1 MPNAMSLSPHLRS
14 QGVPKKIAKG
24 CFLFGS
30 GEKAEGFYYL
40 LAGEVRAF
48 SMDEQG
54 REVEVVRLKAGD
66 FLGEAVALAGGVY
79 PVHAQAVR
87 DSRVL
92 YFDRRRVLS
101 GLSREPEAARFFV
114 ELLARKCLV
123 LNQRI
128 EALGL
133 RTVRQR
139 IVQYLLGRCSG
150 GGACLV
156 ELSGRKSEL
165 ARRLGTIPETL
176 SRNLRQ
182 MQEDGLI
189 EVRGRRI
196 RILDCPRLR
205 AALVRGK

>member
-1 MPNAMSLSPHLRS
+1 MDLSPHLRS
-14 QGVPKKIAKG
+14 LGVAKRFTKG
-24 CFLFGS
+24 RFLFGS
-30 GEKAEGFYYL
+30 GETAEGFYCL
-40 LAGEVRAF
+40 LSGEVRAF

-66 FLGEAVALAGGVY
+66 FLGEAVALAGGAY

-101 GLSREPEAARFFV
+101 GLSRDPEAARFFV

-123 LNQRI
+123 LNRRV

-133 RTVRQR
+133 HTVRQR
-139 IVQYLLGRCSG
+139 IVQYLLGRCAG
-150 GGACLV
+150 GGACLIDLGV
-156 ELSGRKSEL
+156 RKAEL
-165 ARRLGTIPETL
+165 ARLLGTVPETL

-189 EVRGRRI
+189 EVKGRRI
-196 RILDCPRLR
+196 RISDCPKLR
-205 AALVRGK
+205 RALSGPK

>member
-1 MPNAMSLSPHLRS
+1 MDLSPHLRS
-14 QGVPKKIAKG
+14 LGVPKKFAKG
-24 CFLFGS
+24 RFLFGS
-30 GEKAEGFYYL
+30 GEKAEGFYFI

-54 REVEVVRLKAGD
+54 REVEVVRLRAGD
-66 FLGEAVALAGGVY
+66 FLGEAAALAGGVY
-79 PVHAQAVR
+79 PIHAQAVR
-87 DSRVL
+87 DSRAL

-101 GLSREPEAARFFV
+101 GLGREPEAARFFV

-128 EALGL
+128 EAIGL

-139 IVQYLLGRCSG
+139 VVQYLLGRCAG

-156 ELSGRKSEL
+156 ELGVRKSEL
-165 ARRLGTIPETL
+165 ARLLGTIPETL

-189 EVRGRRI
+189 EVKGRRI
-196 RILDCPRLR
+196 HILDCPRLR
-205 AALVRGK
+205 AALSRAR

>member
-1 MPNAMSLSPHLRS
+1 MDLSPHLRS
-14 QGVPKKIAKG
+14 LGVPKKYAKG
-24 CFLFGS
+24 RFLFGS
-30 GEKAEGFYYL
+30 GEKAEGFYFVV
-40 LAGEVRAF
+40 AGEIRAF

-54 REVEVVRLKAGD
+54 REVEVVRLRAGD

-79 PVHAQAVR
+79 PIHAQAVR
-87 DSRVL
+87 DSRIL

-123 LNQRI
+123 LNERI

-139 IVQYLLGRCSG
+139 IVQYLLSRCAG

-156 ELSGRKSEL
+156 ELAVRKSEL
-165 ARRLGTIPETL
+165 ARLLGTIPETL

-182 MQEDGLI
+182 MQDDGLI
-189 EVRGRRI
+189 EVKGQRI
-196 RILDCPRLR
+196 KVLDCPKLR
-205 AALVRGK
+205 AAIAGAK